1 MYTRQ
6 GSQVD
11 IKRQL
16 THSCNM
22 YSLRY
27 HIAFRTLFRA
37 ASKLM
42 ASIEVNPPTGL
53 MSEKVDIQITGL
65 EKQQL
70 VTLTATVQYSRNAQ
84 FQSHAHYIADSSG
97 SVVCSR
103 QEAVGG
109 TFSGVEQMGLLWSV
123 QPLPGQQV
131 KRMIPK
137 DVTKP
142 LDVQLYVYDGH
153 INTSSQQDRGTET
166 RACCVVERRFMKDG
180 ARRIVVRQG
189 RVRGVLFLP
198 EGEGPFP
205 GVVDMY
211 GSGANFEH
219 RSALLCSQGF
229 AAFRL
234 MYCNF
239 DDLPK
244 AETHL
249 DSEYFTDAV
258 EWFSSHPLVQPGGVG
273 LIGTSTGGALALI
286 MGTLTNKINAIV
298 WLNGFT
304 AIPFSTQFNYKGQIL
319 PTIGCDMSR
328 VRYTEEGHLNVM
340 DMMDDPTLE
349 PEKCIQVETI
359 TCPILFVVGEDDKN
373 WRSAKLARGAIARM
387 EAHGKTNYQLLT
399 YPGAGH
405 LLEPPY
411 MPHCKIAYHP
421 ILDTTIDYGG
431 ETRAHCAAQE
441 DLWPRMITFL
451 RKCRPNSQ
459 L

>member
-1 MYTRQ
+1 
-6 GSQVD
+6 
-11 IKRQL
+11 
-16 THSCNM
+16 
-22 YSLRY
+22 
-27 HIAFRTLFRA
+27 
-37 ASKLM
+37 M

-286 MGTLTNKINAIV
+286 MGTLTNK
-298 WLNGFT
+298 
-304 AIPFSTQFNYKGQIL
+304 
-319 PTIGCDMSR
+319 
-328 VRYTEEGHLNVM
+328 
-340 DMMDDPTLE
+340 
-349 PEKCIQVETI
+349 
-359 TCPILFVVGEDDKN
+359 
-373 WRSAKLARGAIARM
+373 AIARM